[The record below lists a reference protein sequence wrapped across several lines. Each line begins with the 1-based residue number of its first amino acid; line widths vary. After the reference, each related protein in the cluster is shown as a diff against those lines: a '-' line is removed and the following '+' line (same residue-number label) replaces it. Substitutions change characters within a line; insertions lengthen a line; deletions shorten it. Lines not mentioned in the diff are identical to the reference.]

1 MKKNALS
8 LCLYAAAVLFLPNFT
23 YAEESQYLSLKQAI
37 ELTVRNSPEVLSAEQ
52 EVKLAK
58 HRVRDAKFQFAP
70 QISLSGTAT
79 HFKADAPIVSGPE
92 LGNRFFLP
100 NTYGEYS
107 DYLPFKKDVLT
118 ARVEILQPLY
128 EGGRNVNN
136 LRLAKVA
143 HNRAQVNYA
152 ALKSSKSYE
161 AKQAYFKLQYLR
173 LLRASAKKTFAE
185 IESKLEYAATS
196 LSDKYEISVQT
207 SLMQSKVREIE
218 MLEQAAVSEMLT
230 LISRDPLFTFTL
242 DEDFSIIPV
251 DVPLS
256 QCFVAAT
263 EHRAELQN
271 EIFQAQT
278 DQIAVN
284 MAIMR
289 NYPTIMLGAVY
300 DLNASSFSELS
311 KGETYSKNWLAMLSV
326 RLPFSYNSWSTV
338 SQSRMQQR
346 QGELKRIEIQNSIKL
361 EITNAYREAQ
371 FWENE
376 YSILDGQMKK
386 AETLYQDIINSSPS
400 SAAAV
405 RYGSL
410 IIEIKQKQLESIY
423 RQRQARARLE
433 LARGLDF

>member
-1 MKKNALS
+1 MKKILFLS
-8 LCLYAAAVLFLPNFT
+8 LSLSFVLLPVCSYADEA
-23 YAEESQYLSLKQAI
+23 QHLSIKQAI
-37 ELTVRNSPEVLSAEQ
+37 EYAVRNSPEVLSAEQ

-58 HRVRDAKFQFAP
+58 LRVRDAKFQFAP
-70 QISLSGTAT
+70 QISISGTAT
-79 HFKADAPIVSGPE
+79 HFQADAPIVSGPE

-100 NTYGEYS
+100 NTYSEYAGI
-107 DYLPFKKDVLT
+107 LPVDKNVMT
-118 ARVEILQPLY
+118 ARFEVLQPLY

-136 LRLAKVA
+136 FRLAKVA
-143 HNRAQVNYA
+143 HNRAQVNYT

-161 AKQAYFKLQYLR
+161 AKMAYFKLQYLHR
-173 LLRASAKKTFAE
+173 LKKSADDAVNEMEKYIRE
-185 IESKLEYAATS
+185 ES
-196 LSDKYEISVQT
+196 LSPKEKYEIAIQLA
-207 SLMQSKVREIE
+207 LMQSKYREISMQE
-218 MLEQAAVSEMLT
+218 EEAVSEMLT
-230 LISRDPLFTFTL
+230 LISRDSLFTFTL

-251 DVPLS
+251 DVPLA
-256 QCFVAAT
+256 QCIVTAT

-300 DLNASSFSELS
+300 DVNATTLSELS
-311 KGETYSKNWLAMLSV
+311 KGDTYSNNWLAMVAV

-346 QGELKRIEIQNSIKL
+346 QGELKRVEIQNSIKL
-361 EITNAYREAQ
+361 EITNAYREAK

-376 YSILDGQMKK
+376 YLILDNQMKG
-386 AETLYQDIINSSPS
+386 AEKLHKGVIDSNPGPT
-400 SAAAV
+400 AAV
-405 RYGSL
+405 RYISL
-410 IIEIKQKQLESIY
+410 IYNIRQKQLESVY
-423 RQRQARARLE
+423 RQRQSRSRLE

>member
-1 MKKNALS
+1 MKKLS
-8 LCLYAAAVLFLPNFT
+8 FCLFIIFFCPSLIFADGKDSDILT
-23 YAEESQYLSLKQAI
+23 LKQAI

-58 HRVRDAKFQFAP
+58 QRVRDAKFQFAP

-100 NTYGEYS
+100 NAYSEYLH
-107 DYLPFKKDVLT
+107 LPFKDDVLT
-118 ARVEILQPLY
+118 GRLEVLQPLY

-143 HNRAQVNYA
+143 QNRAQVNYS
-152 ALKSSKSYE
+152 ALKSLKSFE

-173 LLRASAKKTFAE
+173 RIGILAKK
-185 IESKLEYAATS
+185 AAGEMEKKFVSSS
-196 LSDKYEISVQT
+196 LSAADRYEISILLA
-207 SLMQSKVREIE
+207 LMQNKDREISMRE
-218 MLEQAAVSEMLT
+218 EAAVSEMLT
-230 LISRDPLFTFTL
+230 LIGRDSLFTFSL
-242 DEDFSIIPV
+242 EEDFSIIPV
-251 DVPLS
+251 DVPVS
-256 QCFVAAT
+256 QCFVTAT

-300 DLNASSFSELS
+300 DVNANTLSELS

-326 RLPFSYNSWSTV
+326 RLPFSYNSWSTI

-346 QGELKRIEIQNSIKL
+346 QGDLKRVEIQNSIKL
-361 EITNAYREAQ
+361 EITNGYREAK

-376 YSILDGQMKK
+376 YSILDEQMKN
-386 AETLYQDIINSSPS
+386 AENLYSAIIDSNPASLE
-400 SAAAV
+400 AV
-405 RYGSL
+405 RYIGL
-410 IIEIKQKQLESIY
+410 IFDIKHKQIESIY

>member
-1 MKKNALS
+1 MKKTNKIVLIFLCSVLMPVLS
-8 LCLYAAAVLFLPNFT
+8 Q
-23 YAEESQYLSLKQAI
+23 AEEAQPLSLKQAI
-37 ELTVRNSPEVLSAEQ
+37 EYAVRNSPEVLSAEQ

-58 HRVRDAKFQFAP
+58 QRVRDAKFQFAP

-79 HFKADAPIVSGPE
+79 HFNADAPIVSGPE

-100 NTYGEYS
+100 NTNSEYS
-107 DYLPFKKDVLT
+107 EYLPYNKDVLT
-118 ARVEILQPLY
+118 ARVEVLQPLY

-136 LRLAKVA
+136 LRLARVA
-143 HNRAQVNYA
+143 HNRALVNYS
-152 ALKSSKSYE
+152 ALKSSKSYSV
-161 AKQAYFKLQYLR
+161 KMAYFKLQYLR
-173 LLRASAKKTFAE
+173 RLKELSKNASDE
-185 IESKLEYAATS
+185 IERLVQSTGLSAA
-196 LSDKYEISVQT
+196 DKYEM
-207 SLMQSKVREIE
+207 SLQSAIMRNKDREISMRE
-218 MLEQAAVSEMLT
+218 EEAVSEMLM
-230 LISRDPLFTFTL
+230 LISRDSLFTFTL
-242 DEDFSIIPV
+242 DDDFSIIPV
-251 DVPLS
+251 EDSLS
-256 QCFVAAT
+256 KCIVTAT

-300 DLNASSFSELS
+300 DVNANTISEFS
-311 KGETYSKNWLAMLSV
+311 KGETYSKNWLAMVSV

-346 QGELKRIEIQNSIKL
+346 QGELKRVEIQNSIKL
-361 EITNAYREAQ
+361 EITNAYREVK

-376 YSILDGQMKK
+376 NSIMDEQLKN
-386 AETLYQDIINSSPS
+386 AEKSYQQVMDSNPGPIAFS
-400 SAAAV
+400 
-405 RYGSL
+405 RYISL
-410 IIEIKQKQLESIY
+410 VFDVMQKRLESIY